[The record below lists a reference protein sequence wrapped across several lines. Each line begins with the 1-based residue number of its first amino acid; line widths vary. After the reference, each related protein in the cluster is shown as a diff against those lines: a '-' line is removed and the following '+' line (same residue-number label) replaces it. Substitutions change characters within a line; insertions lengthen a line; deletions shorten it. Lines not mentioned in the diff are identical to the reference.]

1 MKNPETEMESFSY
14 KPLTEPDSFRLILLQ
29 PSLSHDA
36 ELHCSLLHSTL
47 SLCDRDIID
56 QYTALSYVWGD
67 PSNTGCIY
75 IDGTPITITATL
87 QAALRDLRDSSRV
100 VRIWADALCI
110 DQSNLT
116 ERASQVGLMA
126 QIYATAQHTVIHLW
140 PSTDAYGTVL
150 RAVPSNTSGVV
161 ERSLT
166 ASDLVELA
174 ERSILKSTWFTRVW
188 VFQELVLSRDP
199 WVQCSTLRARWTN
212 LCSILLN
219 QAAGRPKTKEV
230 IVLEDMNKTRGPYR
244 QKMFNLLTSRRGLG
258 ATDPRDMIYAHM
270 GTSSDLN
277 ELKRYVEVD
286 YRKECTEVYEDT
298 ARYLLD
304 SIGPLGPES
313 FFSHADD
320 REFSKQKDLASW
332 VPDWSVPSS
341 NFVPMYRNNIMFTTK
356 LDPKVHY
363 AFVSKP
369 PILAYIG
376 YEVDVVGDF
385 SLVLPDPQKLSTS
398 ETYLQSIRALETF
411 YHTGPGVWWSGDEK
425 GQYRHVKFSG
435 REKEHETLSR
445 GVTDEWLRI
454 MRGELPSISLSSPTE
469 EIMAHMRFLPGFE
482 TWLEHRARQQTIIAG
497 GDSEGMASLMW
508 LYLRQDSLRKVLIG
522 RRFAITES
530 GRVAI
535 VPKQV
540 RQGDIIVYL
549 AGSLVSLVLRRGSVA
564 GHKDLD
570 LEIKEAFWTKG
581 VTSPLLD
588 QLEKMLIENCTL
600 VGECYV
606 DSEVGWKVKEDQ
618 ERSYT
623 IYALR

>member
-1 MKNPETEMESFSY
+1 MKTPVTEMEPFNY
-14 KPLTEPDSFRLILLQ
+14 RPLTEPDSFRLILLQ
-29 PSLSHDA
+29 PSLSHAA
-36 ELHCSLLHSTL
+36 ELHCNLLHPTL
-47 SLCDRDIID
+47 SECDRDIID

-75 IDGTPITITATL
+75 IDETPMTITATL

-140 PSTDAYGTVL
+140 PSTDAHDTVL

-166 ASDLVELA
+166 ASGLVEIA

-199 WVQCSTLRARWTN
+199 WVQCGTLRARWTD
-212 LCSILLN
+212 LCNVLLN
-219 QAAGRPKTKEV
+219 PATGRPKTRELV
-230 IVLEDMNKTRGPYR
+230 VLEDMNKTRGPYR

-277 ELKRYVEVD
+277 ELKKYVEVD
-286 YRKECTEVYEDT
+286 YRKNRTEVYENT

-304 SIGPLGPES
+304 AIGPLGPES
-313 FFSHADD
+313 FFPHADD
-320 REFSKQKDLASW
+320 RESSKQKDLASW
-332 VPDWSVPSS
+332 APDWSVQSL
-341 NFVPMYRNNIMFTTK
+341 NLVPMYKNNTMFTTK
-356 LDPKVHY
+356 LDPKAHY
-363 AFVSKP
+363 AFVGKP

-376 YEVDVVGDF
+376 YEVDVVSSC
-385 SLVLPDPQKLSTS
+385 SLVLPDSKRLTTS
-398 ETYLQSIRALETF
+398 ETYQQSISALEAF
-411 YHTGPGVWWSGDEK
+411 YHTGSGVWWSGDEK
-425 GQYRHVKFSG
+425 GQYRHVNFSG
-435 REKEHETLSR
+435 SEKEHEALYQ
-445 GVTDEWLRI
+445 GVTVEWQRI

-469 EIMAHMRFLPGFE
+469 EIMAHMRFLPRFE
-482 TWLEHRARQQTIIAG
+482 TWLEHSARQRTIIAG
-497 GDSEGMASLMW
+497 SDSEGMASLMW
-508 LYLRQDSLRKVLIG
+508 LYLRQDNLRNVLTG

-549 AGSLVSLVLRRGSVA
+549 ARSLISLVLRSGSVA

-570 LEIKEAFWTKG
+570 LEIKKAFRTKG

-588 QLEKMLIENCTL
+588 QLEKMLIENCIL
-600 VGECYV
+600 VGECYG
-606 DSEVGWKVKEDQ
+606 DGEVGWKVKEDQ
-618 ERSYT
+618 ERNYT

>member
-1 MKNPETEMESFSY
+1 MKTPKTEMESFSY
-14 KPLTEPDSFRLILLQ
+14 NPLTEPDSFRIILLQ

-36 ELHCSLLHSTL
+36 ELHCSLLPSTL

-140 PSTDAYGTVL
+140 PSTDAHGTVL

-161 ERSLT
+161 GRSLT
-166 ASDLVELA
+166 ASGLVELA
-174 ERSILKSTWFTRVW
+174 EGSILKSTWFTRVW

-212 LCSILLN
+212 LCNILLN
-219 QAAGRPKTKEV
+219 PAAGRPKTKEV
-230 IVLEDMNKTRGPYR
+230 LVLEDMNKTRGPYR

-286 YRKECTEVYEDT
+286 YRKDCTEVYEDT

-304 SIGPLGPES
+304 AIGPLGPES
-313 FFSHADD
+313 FFPHADG
-320 REFSKQKDLASW
+320 RESSKQKDLASW
-332 VPDWSVPSS
+332 APDWSVRSS
-341 NFVPMYRNNIMFTTK
+341 NLGPMYRNNIMFTTK
-356 LDPKVHY
+356 LDPKAHY
-363 AFVSKP
+363 AFVGKP

-376 YEVDVVGDF
+376 YEVDVVSGF
-385 SLVLPDPQKLSTS
+385 SLVLPDPNKFSTS
-398 ETYLQSIRALETF
+398 ETYQQSIRALEAF
-411 YHTGPGVWWSGDEK
+411 YHTGSGVWWSGDEK
-425 GQYRHVKFSG
+425 GQYRHVNFSG
-435 REKEHETLSR
+435 REKEHETLSL
-445 GVTDEWLRI
+445 GVTDEWQRI

-482 TWLEHRARQQTIIAG
+482 TWLEHRARQQEIIVG
-497 GDSEGMASLMW
+497 SDSDGMASLMW
-508 LYLRQDSLRKVLIG
+508 LYLRQDNLRKVLTA

-530 GRVAI
+530 SRVAI

-549 AGSLVSLVLRRGSVA
+549 AGSLVSLVLRRDSVA
-564 GHKDLD
+564 RHKDLD
-570 LEIKEAFWTKG
+570 SGIKKAFGTKG

-588 QLEKMLIENCTL
+588 QLHKMPIENCSL

-606 DSEVGWKVKEDQ
+606 DGEVGWKVKEDQ